1 MRGSRNI
8 GESRSARRLDEP
20 LLWYGRLGHLV
31 SLLVG
36 FTQSYVQRMR
46 ESRLWFTQTMRE
58 FRRACGKNLPHGL
71 HGEGIVE
78 AKTTEGLMPAHRPC
92 LRAVAEQ
99 NSGRFLNRRPERS
112 TDVHATRHPRGS
124 HGSDTRTA
132 QKEAPNYS
140 LAHRIYDGSSSHNSE
155 TAHICTEIG
164 RVPQE
169 IAPSKDKQDPAQC
182 SSARTRKVLAS
193 FGTVKHEPGDT
204 MILPKGRIAGYNS
217 LSPSHHYHHH
227 RHSSLHMS
235 QVSQSP
241 TIQYLIQQF

>member
-20 LLWYGRLGHLV
+20 LLWYGHLGHLV

-78 AKTTEGLMPAHRPC
+78 AKTTDASSPSMLAGRCGTKLRPISEPPP
-92 LRAVAEQ
+92 RA
-99 NSGRFLNRRPERS
+99 LNF
-112 TDVHATRHPRGS
+112 DVHATRRPRGS

-164 RVPQE
+164 WVPQE
-169 IAPSKDKQDPAQC
+169 INPKDKQNSAQC

-193 FGTVKHEPGDT
+193 FGTVKREPGDT
-204 MILPKGRIAGYNS
+204 MILPKGRIAEYSS
-217 LSPSHHYHHH
+217 LSPSYHYHHH
-227 RHSSLHMS
+227 CHSSLHMS

-241 TIQYLIQQF
+241 TIRYLIQQF